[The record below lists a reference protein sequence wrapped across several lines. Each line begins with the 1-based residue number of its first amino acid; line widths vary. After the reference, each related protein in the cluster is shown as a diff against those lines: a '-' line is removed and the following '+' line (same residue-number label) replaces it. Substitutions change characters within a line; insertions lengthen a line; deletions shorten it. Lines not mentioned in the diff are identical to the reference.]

1 MRRLSS
7 RVFGASVG
15 FRGQAVPSV
24 AQSRRQPPAR
34 GTPFSSNH
42 TLSIPHTVQ
51 AHRFPPCA
59 RRHGREP
66 ERRSGEAASPHAGT
80 GITYTRDTGERALF
94 RRSGYHHYQQKPP
107 PPPPPPC
114 QPPLPPSSITLH
126 HPPPTKSKKK
136 NEKTHNTPF
145 ENKTDRTERVQSSLV
160 ESFGSVG
167 LLISASTLPSFDLRA
182 ARSTTPRHTTVAGCR
197 ARDQSSRARYAER
210 ETGRE
215 KEGAEREFRIP
226 LDGRRRDTWRARGA
240 LVAPFFNRILGG
252 GERHRKG
259 GTEKRGGRA
268 KRGRDWSK
276 QI

>member
-107 PPPPPPC
+107 PPPPPPPPSPPPSC
-114 QPPLPPSSITLH
+114 QPPLPTSSTTLRHPTPSKSEQNIHRNKRTHITH
-126 HPPPTKSKKK
+126 RTKAKRPKG
-136 NEKTHNTPF
+136 E
-145 ENKTDRTERVQSSLV
+145 SSRV

-167 LLISASTLPSFDLRA
+167 LLISASALPSFDSSSGRVPRRHDTPPSRVAARGTSRA
-182 ARSTTPRHTTVAGCR
+182 ALVTRKERPGERKRGQRERIQDTPRR
-197 ARDQSSRARYAER
+197 
-210 ETGRE
+210 
-215 KEGAEREFRIP
+215 
-226 LDGRRRDTWRARGA
+226 
-240 LVAPFFNRILGG
+240 
-252 GERHRKG
+252 
-259 GTEKRGGRA
+259 
-268 KRGRDWSK
+268 
-276 QI
+276 